1 MVSAVLISTAVTGA
15 LLLAIVAAIAG
26 EKRWRPVP
34 AASEFRRRVRASGP
48 GQRGPVSSLA
58 SSLVTWEVLF
68 ALLLVAVTG
77 TVMLAA
83 GGSAGSVALFG
94 TVVGVLL
101 LGFLVFGVYHFAAER
116 GHSVALATAEAAVT
130 FGFLL
135 LFGITLQ
142 LLFA

>member
-34 AASEFRRRVRASGP
+34 ATSEFRRRVRGGP
-48 GQRGPVSSLA
+48 GERGPISGLA
-58 SSLVTWEVLF
+58 SSIVTWEVLF
-68 ALLLVAVTG
+68 ALVLVAVSG

-94 TVVGVLL
+94 AVLGVLL
-101 LGFLVFGVYHFAAER
+101 LGFLVLGVYHFAIER
-116 GHSVALATAEAAVT
+116 GHSVALATAEAAVL

-135 LFGITLQ
+135 LAGVTIKLV
-142 LLFA
+142 LA